1 MSRLHVRL
9 LLLVCSACA
18 PLCAAQESTGASAA
32 RPRPMIAREVVT
44 GEWSAEFRPDTGAVH
59 LMIHR
64 RVGDKGSD
72 KRYFQLSLY
81 RLEGLSQVLPIQ
93 NGSQLKFRLTR
104 DAGTFLFQGVFRGGN
119 GSGGYRFTYDPGFV
133 ARMKELGYGDIP
145 PEDQFLMAVH
155 DIGVSLARD
164 LRKLK
169 GRSVP
174 LDELIQIGRG
184 GVNSD
189 YVRGLRNSGVEPES
203 ERQLAEMRR
212 HGVSESFIREL
223 AALGYER
230 PSADELIGLRRMG
243 VTVAFIKE
251 LEAMGYKRPPLDKLT
266 DMRTQGITI
275 ASIRELEAMGYGRPA
290 IDQLLGMKL
299 FGVTPGFIR
308 AVESVGYRGLSIDL
322 LSCLR
327 IQGIT
332 ADYLKQATDDGRK
345 RLSLRE
351 LVRLKNP
358 NAVSKGSCELHV
370 FPDRVPD

>member
-1 MSRLHVRL
+1 MSKLHIRL
-9 LLLVCSACA
+9 LLLACLACA
-18 PLCAAQESTGASAA
+18 PLCAAQESTGGDTA
-32 RPRPMIAREVVT
+32 RPRPAIERGVVT
-44 GEWSAEFRPDTGAVH
+44 GEWSAEFRPDTGAAH

-64 RVGDKGSD
+64 RVGAEGSD

-93 NGSQLKFRLTR
+93 NGSKLKFQLTR
-104 DAGTFLFQGVFRGGN
+104 DAGTFLFQGVFQRGT
-119 GSGGYRFTYDPGFV
+119 GSGDYQFTYSPDFV
-133 ARMKELGYGDIP
+133 ARMRELGYGDIS

-164 LRKLK
+164 LGKLK

-174 LDELIQIGRG
+174 LEELIRIGRD

-189 YVRGLRNSGVEPES
+189 YLRGLRNSGVEPES

-223 AALGYER
+223 QVLGYER
-230 PSADELIGLRRMG
+230 PSADELINVRRMG
-243 VTVAFIKE
+243 VTIAFIKE
-251 LEAMGYKRPPLDKLT
+251 LEAMGYKHPPLGKLA
-266 DMRTQGITI
+266 DMRMQGITLD
-275 ASIRELEAMGYGRPA
+275 SIRELEAMGYGRPT

-308 AVESVGYRGLSIDL
+308 AVESIGYRGLSIDL
-322 LSCLR
+322 LGCLR

-332 ADYLKQATDDGRK
+332 VDYLKQATDGGRK
-345 RLSLRE
+345 RVSLRE

-358 NAVSKGSCELHV
+358 NGQSKGSCELHV
-370 FPDRVPD
+370 FPDRIPD